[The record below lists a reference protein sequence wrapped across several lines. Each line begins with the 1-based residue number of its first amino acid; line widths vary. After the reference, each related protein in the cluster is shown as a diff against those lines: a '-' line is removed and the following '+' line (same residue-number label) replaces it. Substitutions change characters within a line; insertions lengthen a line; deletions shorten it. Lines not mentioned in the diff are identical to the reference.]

1 MAACRTYCEK
11 TGRGIFFEWTLI
23 AGTNDSPETAERL
36 AALLAGLDAHVNL
49 IPLNP
54 TNGFA
59 GAATQN
65 EAATRFSQILQAAGF
80 PATIRQR
87 RGIDVAAG
95 CGQLRAVREGTRRLG
110 KQ

>member
-1 MAACRTYCEK
+1 LREDRARDLLRVDA
-11 TGRGIFFEWTLI
+11 I
-23 AGTNDSPETAERL
+23 AGTTIHQETAERL

-49 IPLNP
+49 HSAQSDQRLRR
-54 TNGFA
+54 
-59 GAATQN
+59 AATQN

-95 CGQLRAVREGTRRLG
+95 CGHCAL
-110 KQ
+110 